1 MTTIT
6 INETKLTIDQ
16 IRVIRI
22 GLAGFLEA
30 LNESRLDGFR
40 NYEMETEYKLLI
52 NEIFK
57 LIGGKQD
64 G

>member
-1 MTTIT
+1 MTIIT
-6 INETKLTIDQ
+6 INGTELTIDQ

-40 NYEMETEYKLLI
+40 NDEMETEYKLLI

-57 LIGGKQD
+57 LMGEKQN